1 MYNPEIYLFIA
12 RDGRELASNSHPQ
25 RAVPYIIEHVPEKAN
40 TSRYWKR
47 SREQVLEDY
56 LKSDEPG
63 WFTSIRDIDYGDYV
77 PGDIRDIDYGDYVP
91 GEYFEFEY
99 VELPFGTIKKLT
111 GSELTYNDEP
121 LKIGGDGEKS

>member
-12 RDGRELASNSHPQ
+12 RDGRELASTSRPQ

-40 TSRYWKR
+40 SSRYWTR

-63 WFTSIRDIDYGDYV
+63 WFTSIGDT
-77 PGDIRDIDYGDYVP
+77 DYGDYVP

-121 LKIGGDGEKS
+121 LKIGGNEEKC